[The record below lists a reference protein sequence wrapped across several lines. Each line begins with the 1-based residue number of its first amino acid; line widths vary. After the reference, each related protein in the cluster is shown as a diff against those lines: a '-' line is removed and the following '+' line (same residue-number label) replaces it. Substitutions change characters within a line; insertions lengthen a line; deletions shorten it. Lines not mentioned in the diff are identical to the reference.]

1 MVPTNKSFIDQLKV
15 HMDDFYIVQAGDKF
29 TDRRDEIIR
38 TVYKLINQNTEYN
51 NMVRFGSMAPSMKRF
66 NIVAQD
72 RAIACLKQT
81 ESAETTHELNTFLKK
96 QGVNPFAKEW
106 YPTAN
111 RYPTATSTWTRV
123 NRRSRRRR

>member
-1 MVPTNKSFIDQLKV
+1 MVPTNKSFLDQLKV
-15 HMDDFYIVQAGDKF
+15 HMDDFYIVQAEDKF
-29 TDRRDEIIR
+29 NDRRDKIICS
-38 TVYKLINQNTEYN
+38 VYKLINQNTEYN
-51 NMVRFGSMAPSMKRF
+51 NQVRFGPMSPSMKRF

-72 RAIACLKQT
+72 RAIVCLKQT

-106 YPTAN
+106 YPTA
-111 RYPTATSTWTRV
+111 PTATSTWTRV